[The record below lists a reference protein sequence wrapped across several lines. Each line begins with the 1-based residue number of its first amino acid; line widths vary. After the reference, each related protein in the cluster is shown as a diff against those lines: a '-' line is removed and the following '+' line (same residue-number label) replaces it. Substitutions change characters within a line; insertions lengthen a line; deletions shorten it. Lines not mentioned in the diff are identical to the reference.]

1 MVELALLLAAGAL
14 AEPPAAAPSLF
25 RDSGRVEVT
34 ETGMM
39 IVRAPQSHVLVA
51 RITDGELSTECAT
64 DAATVAALLAEE
76 SSKKK

>member
-1 MVELALLLAAGAL
+1 MLELAVLLAFGAL
-14 AEPPAAAPSLF
+14 ANEPATPTMF

-34 ETGMM
+34 DSGMM

-64 DAATVAALLAEE
+64 DAGTVTALLAEE